1 MCFKKQ
7 EIQMT
12 NKLKMIEQ
20 ELAVEKIM
28 NNDKSNKIKA
38 LEEKLKLSEKKSMLM
53 IKNLFIMAMNWGG

>member
-1 MCFKKQ
+1 
-7 EIQMT
+7 MT

-53 IKNLFIMAMNWGG
+53 IRNLFIMAMNWGG